1 MKLTVL
7 SKSEVMIITTIMA
20 LQKQGINNPSR
31 KDISLLSGVNF
42 HTVKQLLPKLE
53 EKEFFTIERS
63 KDEYGRPDK
72 NVYKLPE
79 ELKRRLVN

>member
-1 MKLTVL
+1 MKLTAL
-7 SKSEVMIITTIMA
+7 SKSEVLVVTTIMA

-42 HTVKQLLPKLE
+42 NTVKQLIPKLE
-53 EKEFFTIERS
+53 EKGLFTVERS

-72 NVYKLPE
+72 NVYKLSE
-79 ELKRRLVN
+79 ALESLF